1 MITEYWLVF
10 PVLYSRSLLV
20 IYFTLPYFIYFIFLG
35 LHPRHMEVPGL
46 GVESE
51 VQLLAYATAT
61 PDLSYIF
68 DPYHSLRQCQN
79 LNSLSQ
85 ARD

>member
-1 MITEYWLVF
+1 
-10 PVLYSRSLLV
+10 
-20 IYFTLPYFIYFIFLG
+20 
-35 LHPRHMEVPGL
+35 MEVPGL

-85 ARD
+85 ARDWTHNLMDTSQFLNPLSDNGNSGYLSYI